1 MSSTLS
7 PTDFDSL
14 EIQGQYSDINNR
26 WDLPDSDWDND
37 TSSARLFERSRIK
50 ALADERE
57 AVQKKTFTKW
67 VNSHLARVTCR
78 VGDLYSDLRD
88 GRNLL
93 RLLEVLSGETLP
105 KPTKGRMRIHC
116 LENVDKALQFL
127 KEQKVHLENMGS
139 HDIVDGNHRL
149 TLGLVWTIILR
160 FQSKLLPACTI
171 LIFRS
176 RQAFLLSVCRYPNVN
191 VHNFTTS
198 WRDGLAFNAIVHKHR
213 PDLLDFE
220 SLKKCNAHYNLQNA
234 FNLAEKELGLTK
246 LLDPEDV
253 NVDQPDEKSIITYVA
268 TYYHYFSKMKALAVE
283 GKRIGKVLD
292 HALEAERLVEKYE
305 SLASELLQWIEQTI
319 VTLNDRQL
327 ANSLSGVQN
336 QLQSFNSYRT
346 VEKPPKFTEK
356 GNLEVLLFT
365 TQSKLRANNQKVYT
379 PREGRLISDINKAW
393 ERLEKAEHERELA
406 LRTELIRQE
415 KLEQLAARFDRKA
428 AMRETWLS
436 ENQRLVSQDNF
447 GLELAAVE
455 AAVRKHEAI
464 ETDIVAYSGR
474 VQAVDAVAAEL
485 AAERYHDIKRI
496 AARQHNV
503 ARLWDFLRQMVA
515 ARRGRLL
522 LNLEL
527 QKVLQ
532 DLLYLTDWTEEM
544 RGRLQS
550 QDLGKHLAGVEDLLQ
565 LHELVEADIA
575 VQAERVR
582 AVSASALRFC
592 DPGKEYKPCDPQLV
606 SERVAALEKSYE
618 ALCELAAARRARLE
632 ESRRLW
638 RFLWEVGEAEAWV
651 REQQHLLA
659 SADTGRDLTGV
670 LRLLNKHT
678 ALRGEMSGRLGP
690 LKLTLEQGQQ
700 LVAEGHPGAGQA
712 AARAAEL
719 QAQWE
724 RLEALAEE
732 RAQRLAQAASLYQFQ
747 ADANDMEAWL
757 VDALR
762 LVSSPELGHDEFST
776 QALARQHRALE
787 EEVRGHRP
795 MLDALREQAAA
806 LPPALS
812 QAPEVQ
818 GRVPTLG
825 QHYEELQARAG
836 ERARALEAALAL
848 YTMRSE
854 AGACGLWVEEKEQW
868 LNGLALP
875 ERLEDLEVVQQRFE
889 TLEPEMNA
897 LAARITAVNNIA
909 EQLLKANPPGK
920 DSIVD
925 TQKQLNQR
933 WQQFRS
939 LADGKKVALTS
950 ALSIQNYHLE
960 CTETQAWMR
969 EKTKVIESTQ
979 GLGNDLA
986 GVLALQRKL
995 AGTER
1000 DLEAI
1005 AARVGELTREANAL
1019 ATGHPAQAPAIN
1031 ARLGE
1036 VQAGW
1041 EDLRATMRR
1050 REESLGEARR
1060 LQDFLRSLDDFQAW
1074 LGRTQTAVASE
1085 EGPATL
1091 PEAEALLAQHAA
1103 LRGEV
1108 ERAQSEYSR
1117 LRALGE
1123 EVTRDQADPQCLFLR
1138 QRLEALGTG
1147 WEELGRMWESR
1158 QGRLAQAHGFQGF
1171 LRDAR
1176 QAEGVLSSQEYVLS
1190 HTEMPG
1196 TLQAA
1201 DAAIKKLEDFMSTMD
1216 ANGERIRGLLEAGR
1230 QLVSEG
1236 NIHAEKIQEKADSI
1250 ERRHRKNQE
1259 AVQQLLGRLRDNREQ
1274 QHFLQDCHELK
1285 LWIDEKM
1292 LTAQDVS
1299 YDEARNLHTK
1309 WQKHQAFMAELAANK
1324 DWLDKVDKE
1333 GRELTLEKPELKA
1346 LVSEKLEDLHK
1357 RWDELETTTQTKA
1370 RSLFDAN
1377 RAELFAQSCSALESW
1392 LESLQAQLHSDDYG
1406 KDLTSVNILLKKQQ
1420 MLERE
1425 MAVREKEVEAI
1436 QAQAK
1441 ALVQEDRGAGE
1452 VERTSRAVEEKFRAL
1467 YQPMKERCQRL
1478 QASREQHQF
1487 HRDVE
1492 DEILWVTERLPMAS
1506 SMEHGKDLPSVQLLM
1521 KKNQTLQKEVQGHEP
1536 RIADLTERQRAL
1548 GAAAAGPEL
1557 AELQAMWKRLG
1568 HELELRGQRL
1578 EEALR
1583 AQQFYRDA
1591 AEAEAWMGEQELHMM
1606 GQEKAKDELSAQAEV
1621 KKHQVLEQALADY
1634 ARTIHQLA
1642 GSSQDM
1648 IDHEHPESTRLSIRQ
1663 AQVDKLYAGLKELA
1677 GERQERLQEHLRLC
1691 QLRRELDDL
1700 EQWIQEREV
1709 VAASHELGQDYEHV
1723 TMLRDKFREF
1733 SRDTSTIGQERVDSA
1748 NALANGLI
1756 AGGHAA
1762 RATVAEWK
1770 DSLNEAWADL
1780 LELLDTRGQVLAA
1793 AHELQ
1798 RFLHG
1803 ARQALARVQHKQQQ
1817 LPDGTGRDLNAA
1829 EALQRRHCAYEHDIQ
1844 ALSAQVQQVQEDGQ
1858 RLQKA
1863 YAGDKAEEIGRHMR
1877 AVAEAWAQLQ
1887 GSSSARRQLLLDTT
1901 DKFRFFKA
1909 VRELMLW
1916 MDGVNLRIDA
1926 QERPRDVSSADLVIK
1941 NHQGIKA
1948 EIEARADRFSSCI
1961 NMGQELVA
1969 RSHYAAEE
1977 ISEKLSQLQARRQ
1990 ETADK
1995 WQEKMDWLQLV
2006 LEVLVFGRDAGV
2018 AEAWLC
2024 SQEPLVRS
2032 AELGCT
2038 VDEVES
2044 LIKRHEAFQKS
2055 AVAWEERFSALEK
2068 LTTLEE
2074 QEKER
2079 KRKMEE
2085 EERRKKPPAPEP
2097 TASQPEGALV
2107 DGQTAPDAAW
2117 DGTHPRLPSS
2127 TQLPTVN
2134 GVCTD
2139 AESSQ
2144 PLLEQQ
2150 RLEQGS
2156 LPEGPASGIGEEP
2169 NGPRGERQTRARGPP
2184 PPGMPQ
2190 SRSSE
2195 SAHVATLPPR
2205 APEPSAQEQMEGML
2219 CRKQEMEAFGKKAA
2233 NRSWQNVYCVLR
2245 RGSLG
2250 FYKDA
2255 KAASTGVPYHGEVP
2269 VSLARAQG
2277 SVAFDYRK
2285 RKHVFKLGLQD
2296 GKEYLFQAKD
2306 EAEMSSWLRVVN
2318 AAIATASSV
2327 SGEPEEPAAPSAS
2340 RGMTRAMTMP
2350 PVSVVGAEGP
2360 VVLRSKDGRERDR
2373 EKRFSFFKKSK

>member
-1 MSSTLS
+1 RCKPLLV
-7 PTDFDSL
+7 PT
-14 EIQGQYSDINNR
+14 
-26 WDLPDSDWDND
+26 
-37 TSSARLFERSRIK
+37 
-50 ALADERE
+50 DERE

-67 VNSHLARVTCR
+67 VNSHLARVPCR
-78 VGDLYSDLRD
+78 VGDLYNDLRD

-93 RLLEVLSGETLP
+93 RLLEVLSGEMLP

-160 FQSKLLPACTI
+160 FQIQDISVETEDNKEKKSAKDALLLWCQMKTAG
-171 LIFRS
+171 
-176 RQAFLLSVCRYPNVN
+176 YPNVN

-213 PDLLDFE
+213 PDLLEFD
-220 SLKKCNAHYNLQNA
+220 SLRKCNAHYNLQNV

-292 HALEAERLVEKYE
+292 YALEAERLVEKYE

-365 TQSKLRANNQKVYT
+365 IQSKLRANNQKVYA
-379 PREGRLISDINKAW
+379 PREGRLVSDINKAW

-436 ENQRLVSQDNF
+436 ENQRLVAQDNF

-485 AAERYHDIKRI
+485 AAERYHDIKRV

-515 ARRGRLL
+515 ARRERLL

-527 QKVLQ
+527 QKVFQ
-532 DLLYLTDWTEEM
+532 DLFYLMDWMEEM

-582 AVSASALRFC
+582 AISASALRFS
-592 DPGKEYKPCDPQLV
+592 DPTAGYKPCEPQLV
-606 SERVAALEKSYE
+606 SQRVEALQQSYE
-618 ALCELAAARRARLE
+618 GLCELAATRRAQLE

-638 RFLWEVGEAEAWV
+638 RFLWEAGEAEAWI
-651 REQQHLLA
+651 REQRHLLA
-659 SADTGRDLTGV
+659 SAEPGRDLTGV
-670 LRLLNKHT
+670 LRLLSKHA
-678 ALRGEMSGRLGP
+678 ALRDEMSGRLGP
-690 LKLTLEQGQQ
+690 LRLTLEQGRQ
-700 LVAEGHPGAGQA
+700 LVAEGHPGAKQA
-712 AARAAEL
+712 AARGAEL

-724 RLEALAEE
+724 RLEALADE
-732 RAQRLAQAASLYQFQ
+732 RARDLAQASSLHQFL
-747 ADANDMEAWL
+747 AEAHDMETWL

-776 QALARQHRALE
+776 QALAKQHRALE
-787 EEVRGHRP
+787 EEMRSHRSA
-795 MLDALREQAAA
+795 LDALREQAAA
-806 LPPALS
+806 LPAAVA

-818 GRVPTLG
+818 GWLPALERRY
-825 QHYEELQARAG
+825 QELQARAG
-836 ERARALEAALAL
+836 ERARALEAALAH
-848 YTMRSE
+848 YTMLSE
-854 AGACGLWVEEKEQW
+854 ASACGLWVDEKEQW

-875 ERLEDLEVVQQRFE
+875 KRLEDLEVVQQRFE

-897 LAARITAVNNIA
+897 LAARVAAVNTIA
-909 EQLLKANPPGK
+909 QQLLEAEPSGEGVLGATLTDSRPPPP
-920 DSIVD
+920 
-925 TQKQLNQR
+925 R
-933 WQQFRS
+933 WQQFRT
-939 LADGKKVALTS
+939 LADGKKAALTS

-969 EKTKVIESTQ
+969 EKIKVIESTQ

-1005 AARVGELTREANAL
+1005 GTRVGTLAQEAHAL
-1019 ATGHPAQAPAIN
+1019 AASHPAQAPAIE
-1031 ARLGE
+1031 ARLHE
-1036 VQAGW
+1036 VQEGW
-1041 EDLRATMRR
+1041 EGLRATMRR

-1103 LRGEV
+1103 LRDEVGRAKGE
-1108 ERAQSEYSR
+1108 YGR
-1117 LRALGE
+1117 LRAVGE

-1158 QGRLAQAHGFQGF
+1158 QARLAQAHGLQGF

-1176 QAEGVLSSQEYVLS
+1176 QAEGVLSSQEYELS

-1230 QLVSEG
+1230 QLVAGG
-1236 NIHAEKIQEKADSI
+1236 NIHAEKIKEKADSI
-1250 ERRHRKNQE
+1250 EKRHSKNQE
-1259 AVQQLLGRLRDNREQ
+1259 AAQQLLRRLRDNRER
-1274 QHFLQDCHELK
+1274 QHFLQECHELT

-1324 DWLDKVDKE
+1324 DWLDKIDRE
-1333 GRELTLEKPELKA
+1333 GKVLTSEKPELKP
-1346 LVSEKLEDLHK
+1346 LVGEKLQALHT
-1357 RWDELETTTQTKA
+1357 RWQELEETTQAKA

-1392 LESLQAQLHSDDYG
+1392 LGTLQAQLHSDDYG

-1441 ALVQEDRGAGE
+1441 ALAQEEHGAGE

-1467 YQPMKERCQRL
+1467 YKPLKERCNRL
-1478 QASREQHQF
+1478 LASREQHQF

-1506 SMEHGKDLPSVQLLM
+1506 STEHGKDLPSVQLLM
-1521 KKNQTLQKEVQGHEP
+1521 KKNQVRASPGLQGWAGWAPGLPGPH
-1536 RIADLTERQRAL
+1536 
-1548 GAAAAGPEL
+1548 GASFSPH
-1557 AELQAMWKRLG
+1557 RLWPSSST
-1568 HELELRGQRL
+1568 
-1578 EEALR
+1578 AT
-1583 AQQFYRDA
+1583 
-1591 AEAEAWMGEQELHMM
+1591 WVW
-1606 GQEKAKDELSAQAEV
+1606 DELSAQAEV

-1634 ARTIHQLA
+1634 AHTVHQLA
-1642 GSSQDM
+1642 ASSQDM
-1648 IDHEHPESTRLSIRQ
+1648 IAAQHPESDRLTIRQ
-1663 AQVDKLYAGLKELA
+1663 AQVEKLYASLKELA
-1677 GERQERLQEHLRLC
+1677 VERRARLLEHQRLC
-1691 QLRRELDDL
+1691 QLRRDLDDL

-1723 TMLRDKFREF
+1723 SMLRDKFREF
-1733 SRDTSTIGQERVDSA
+1733 SRDTSTIGQERVDGA
-1748 NALANGLI
+1748 NALADGLI

-1770 DSLNEAWADL
+1770 DGLNEAWADL

-1798 RFLHG
+1798 RFLHM

-1817 LPDGTGRDLNAA
+1817 LPDGAGRDLNSA

-1844 ALSAQVQQVQEDGQ
+1844 ALSAQVRPWPPPHHV
-1858 RLQKA
+1858 
-1863 YAGDKAEEIGRHMR
+1863 
-1877 AVAEAWAQLQ
+1877 
-1887 GSSSARRQLLLDTT
+1887 
-1901 DKFRFFKA
+1901 
-1909 VRELMLW
+1909 
-1916 MDGVNLRIDA
+1916 
-1926 QERPRDVSSADLVIK
+1926 RPRPPRRL
-1941 NHQGIKA
+1941 G
-1948 EIEARADRFSSCI
+1948 EP
-1961 NMGQELVA
+1961 ELVGVGGGA
-1969 RSHYAAEE
+1969 GGAGGGALGEWPP
-1977 ISEKLSQLQARRQ
+1977 LSLRLGSRRYSRCR
-1990 ETADK
+1990 T
-1995 WQEKMDWLQLV
+1995 M
-2006 LEVLVFGRDAGV
+2006 G
-2018 AEAWLC
+2018 
-2024 SQEPLVRS
+2024 
-2032 AELGCT
+2032 
-2038 VDEVES
+2038 
-2044 LIKRHEAFQKS
+2044 
-2055 AVAWEERFSALEK
+2055 
-2068 LTTLEE
+2068 
-2074 QEKER
+2074 
-2079 KRKMEE
+2079 
-2085 EERRKKPPAPEP
+2085 PPAPSPPPGP
-2097 TASQPEGALV
+2097 TPRGGGEG
-2107 DGQTAPDAAW
+2107 GPGRGRAPPGGDQAPPGKPNPGGGGGRAP
-2117 DGTHPRLPSS
+2117 GGGPR
-2127 TQLPTVN
+2127 
-2134 GVCTD
+2134 
-2139 AESSQ
+2139 
-2144 PLLEQQ
+2144 
-2150 RLEQGS
+2150 
-2156 LPEGPASGIGEEP
+2156 
-2169 NGPRGERQTRARGPP
+2169 GPRGEGGGGGGVSPGVWGPGGFPPGARPPPGPGGPPPGPGGERGPPWPPGRPPPRGGPPGPRPPTKPRAPGAPLARGGGGPGARGRGGGAPPRPGPRGRGGPPRPRETPGEKGPAPPGEKARGPKPPGRAPGPGARGNPFLGPKPQGGGPP
-2184 PPGMPQ
+2184 PPRP
-2190 SRSSE
+2190 
-2195 SAHVATLPPR
+2195 PPR
-2205 APEPSAQEQMEGML
+2205 G
-2219 CRKQEMEAFGKKAA
+2219 G
-2233 NRSWQNVYCVLR
+2233 
-2245 RGSLG
+2245 GGGLG
-2250 FYKDA
+2250 
-2255 KAASTGVPYHGEVP
+2255 
-2269 VSLARAQG
+2269 
-2277 SVAFDYRK
+2277 
-2285 RKHVFKLGLQD
+2285 
-2296 GKEYLFQAKD
+2296 
-2306 EAEMSSWLRVVN
+2306 
-2318 AAIATASSV
+2318 
-2327 SGEPEEPAAPSAS
+2327 
-2340 RGMTRAMTMP
+2340 
-2350 PVSVVGAEGP
+2350 GAG
-2360 VVLRSKDGRERDR
+2360 G
-2373 EKRFSFFKKSK
+2373 